1 MWPARGRSAF
11 QLGRDLRH
19 VAAPEPR
26 AGARLSDRRR
36 FLANGRSILY
46 HGEKSDSQR
55 TGLGRRRHGKNSQ
68 HGEADSGHSKR
79 QKIHMKRKRCAKCS
93 GKGTV
98 LCAVCEYLS
107 DKRAATH
114 YGWISPYNIAR
125 YAQAPTRPG
134 RHKRK
139 SAKF

>member
-1 MWPARGRSAF
+1 MKRKQSVEFTGYRQRHRQEGLVQQLWPARGRSAF

-55 TGLGRRRHGKNSQ
+55 TGLGRRRHGKNGQ
-68 HGEADSGHSKR
+68 HGAADSGHSKR
-79 QKIHMKRKRCAKCS
+79 Q
-93 GKGTV
+93 
-98 LCAVCEYLS
+98 
-107 DKRAATH
+107 
-114 YGWISPYNIAR
+114 
-125 YAQAPTRPG
+125 
-134 RHKRK
+134 
-139 SAKF
+139 